1 MNNRLLLVSFI
12 LLTACKSEPEHV
24 EPVKE
29 DKVELIKDVVGD
41 DLIKDKPKDKVAE
54 KEKIENH
61 EKIVKKYGEQ
71 WGFCECVIAN
81 DSINKA
87 SQKNLS
93 DAQLDKLMTRWD
105 YVEQKCQEFLTNP
118 NTTPEERTAHEKKVK
133 KCLKNQ
139 GK

>member
-1 MNNRLLLVSFI
+1 MRKRLFFLASVLLV
-12 LLTACKSEPEHV
+12 TACKTETKKTELD
-24 EPVKE
+24 KE
-29 DKVELIKDVVGD
+29 DKVEVIKEVVGD

-118 NTTPEERTAHEKKVK
+118 NTTPEERIAHEKKVK
-133 KCLKNQ
+133 KCLKN
-139 GK
+139 K

>member
-1 MNNRLLLVSFI
+1 MRNRLFI
-12 LLTACKSEPEHV
+12 LACILLFVACKTETKNTEPL
-24 EPVKE
+24 KE
-29 DKVELIKDVVGD
+29 DKVEVIKEVVGD

-93 DAQLDKLMTRWD
+93 DTQLEKLMTRWD

-118 NTTPEERTAHEKKVK
+118 NTTPEERIAHEKKVK
-133 KCLKNQ
+133 KCLKN
-139 GK
+139 K